1 LGGGGSHGGG
11 IPALAVAVAVLAILS
26 MTTTVIPS
34 FPGVMA
40 APSQEN
46 ADPAANANSIDAAAD
61 AITCSIGFG
70 GGNGSGGD
78 DDAPSGGRPIPAHQI
93 NDNYCDCPATG
104 ADETLT
110 GACSGFENWSGLG
123 AIKHEAKERYV
134 VVDGGERS

>member
-1 LGGGGSHGGG
+1 LGGGGGGF
-11 IPALAVAVAVLAILS
+11 IAAALAILS
-26 MTTTVIPS
+26 IMTLPSTTTTTVIPS

-40 APSQEN
+40 EPSQDN
-46 ADPAANANSIDAAAD
+46 ADPAANANTD

-78 DDAPSGGRPIPAHQI
+78 DDAPSGGRPLPAHQI

-110 GACSGFENWSGLG
+110 GACSGFENWAGLG
-123 AIKHEAKERYV
+123 AIKHEAAAKERYV